1 MVENMDNRGSFSLT
15 KTGRELRQEG
25 QLQERLQQT
34 RRREVLQIRLWLA
47 AAVGYAVFFIWMLR
61 SGVAL
66 GWMGWVINGT
76 GLAFMLVRGSIDSR
90 KGRRPGLLRLA
101 FAAVYIVALSAG
113 AVYPYLTLREIN
125 RLFLS

>member
-1 MVENMDNRGSFSLT
+1 MIENMDNRGSFSLT

-25 QLQERLQQT
+25 KLQERLQRT
-34 RRREVLQIRLWLA
+34 RRREMLQIRLWLA
-47 AAVGYAVFFIWMLR
+47 AAVGYVVFFIWMLR

-113 AVYPYLTLREIN
+113 AVYLYLTLREIN